1 MSQQSDTERNHR
13 MARLIRH
20 EVGDLLQSVYSTVAV
35 LMERL
40 PAELTLERRLA
51 SDMKSR
57 AELCRAELDAVVDL
71 ASGTPPAVEAADLAS
86 TFENALAQVRRRH
99 AALELVAQAPPSVVV
114 AAEVRSL
121 TAATF
126 LLLASLCQGARH
138 RVRVEFSQC
147 ERHVDCYLERDGY
160 PATPE
165 QLAWL
170 ETPFATTQHAAFGL
184 GLALTRRAVYGGEV
198 EARNV
203 PDGGVLVHIRFP
215 IWSDS

>member
-1 MSQQSDTERNHR
+1 MSQHPEIERNHR

-35 LMERL
+35 LLERL
-40 PAELTLERRLA
+40 PAELALERRLA
-51 SDMKSR
+51 TDMKSR

-71 ASGTPPAVEAADLAS
+71 ASATTPTVEAVDLVA
-86 TFENALAQVRRRH
+86 TFGNALAQVRRRH
-99 AALELVAQAPPSVVV
+99 AALELVAQAPPAVVV

-121 TAATF
+121 PAATF
-126 LLLASLCQGARH
+126 LLLASLCQAARN
-138 RVRVEFSQC
+138 RVRVQFSQH
-147 ERHVDCYLERDGY
+147 ERHVDCCLERDGY
-160 PATPE
+160 PATVE

-184 GLALTRRAVYGGEV
+184 GLALTRRAVRGGEV

-203 PDGGVLVHIRFP
+203 PDGGVHVRIRFP
-215 IWSDS
+215 IWSDT